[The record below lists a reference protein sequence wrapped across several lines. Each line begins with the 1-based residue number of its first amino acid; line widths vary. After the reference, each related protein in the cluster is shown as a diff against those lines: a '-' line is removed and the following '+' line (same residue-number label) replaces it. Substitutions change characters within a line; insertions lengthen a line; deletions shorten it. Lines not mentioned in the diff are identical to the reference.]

1 MTETPSNASPAA
13 PAPVPFETHVLAP
26 HYLSHDI
33 PGIGGAIK
41 QYDSDFLVEEIPLYD
56 PCGEGEHLYML
67 VEKRGMSAMD
77 MTSALAK
84 HFRVSPRAIGTA
96 GLKDKRAFTR
106 QVVSIHVPGRAL
118 EDFPSLDHPRMN
130 ILWVDK
136 HTNKLKRGHLRG
148 NRFSI
153 KIRGV
158 SPTAVR
164 QAKGVLDRLAEQGV
178 PNRFGK
184 QRFGY
189 LMTNHLVGRALLLG
203 KYQEAVDMLL
213 SPHPLAPESQAE
225 ARALYAAGDYAKSY
239 EIWPRVY
246 QAERK
251 TLGELSR
258 GHTPDR
264 AIRAIDATAAS
275 FYISSFQSAVFNAVL
290 NRRISDGTLNRFIE
304 GDLAFLNSRRVS
316 FLVEADDLADPENS
330 ARLERFEISPSG
342 PMWGSEMPR
351 AAGPVDAA
359 EVEALA
365 GASMGPEDLM
375 NIEMQNLE
383 MVRGDRRP
391 LRIKLSDPDVEGG
404 VDEHGTYVRCAFEL
418 PRGSFATTVMDEVM
432 KGDPLADEVKQRQDR
447 DQGKTLDTG
456 AIRENEDD

>member
-1 MTETPSNASPAA
+1 LTPSGP
-13 PAPVPFETHVLAP
+13 PPPPTPPPFETHVLAP
-26 HYLSHDI
+26 KYLTEDVE
-33 PGIGGAIK
+33 GVGGAIK
-41 QYDSDFLVEEIPLYD
+41 QHDSDFLVEELPLYD
-56 PCGEGEHLYML
+56 PCGEGEHLYLM

-77 MTSALAK
+77 MTSVLAK
-84 HFRVSPRAIGTA
+84 HFGVSPRAIGTA

-106 QVVSIHVPGRAL
+106 QVVSVHTPGRAL
-118 EDFPSLDHPRMN
+118 EDFPSLDHPR
-130 ILWVDK
+130 ISVLWVDR

-153 KIRGV
+153 KVRGV
-158 SPTAVR
+158 SPTSVR
-164 QAKGVLDRLAEQGV
+164 QAKGVLDRLAEIGV

-189 LMTNHLVGRALLLG
+189 LMTNHLVGRAMLLG
-203 KYQEAVDMLL
+203 KYAEAIDLLL
-213 SPHPLAPESQAE
+213 SPSPLAPETQAE
-225 ARALYAAGDYAKSY
+225 PRALYAAGDYARSL

-251 TLGELSR
+251 ALNGLVR
-258 GHTPDR
+258 GMTPDR
-264 AIRAIDATAAS
+264 AIREIDATAAS

-290 NRRISDGTLNRFIE
+290 NRRISEGTLDRFVE

-316 FLVEADDLADPENS
+316 FLIDAADLDDPET
-330 ARLERFEISPSG
+330 AERLTKFEISPSG

-351 AAGPVDAA
+351 ASGAVDTA
-359 EVEALA
+359 ELEALA

-375 NIEMQNLE
+375 SIEMRNLE

-404 VDEHGTYVRCAFEL
+404 VDENGPYIRCAFEL
-418 PRGSFATTVMDEVM
+418 PRGSFATTVMDEIM
-432 KGDPLADEVKQRQDR
+432 KGDPLADEVKQRMER
-447 DQGKTLDTG
+447 AQGKDPW
-456 AIRENEDD
+456 RETEGD

>member
-1 MTETPSNASPAA
+1 LTAPTPPPTPSSPI
-13 PAPVPFETHVLAP
+13 PFETHVLAP
-26 HYLSHDI
+26 SYLTADV

-41 QYDSDFLVEEIPLYD
+41 QHDSDFLVEELPLYD
-56 PCGEGEHLYML
+56 PCGEGEHLYLM

-84 HFRVSPRAIGTA
+84 HFGVSTRAIGTA

-106 QVVSIHVPGRAL
+106 QVVSIHAPGRAL
-118 EDFPSLDHPRMN
+118 EDFPSLDHPRMS

-153 KIRGV
+153 KVRGV

-164 QAKGVLDRLAEQGV
+164 QAKAVLDRLATIGV

-189 LMTNHLVGRALLLG
+189 LMNNHLVGRALLLG
-203 KYQEAVDMLL
+203 KYQDAIDLLL
-213 SPHPLAPESQAE
+213 SPDPMAPESQAE
-225 ARALYAAGDYAKSY
+225 ARALYASGDLARSY

-251 TLGELSR
+251 TLGALSR
-258 GHTPDR
+258 GQTPDR

-290 NRRISDGTLNRFIE
+290 NGRISEGTLDRFVE

-316 FLVEADDLADPENS
+316 FLIEADDLADPET
-330 ARLERFEISPSG
+330 AERLERFEISPSG

-351 AAGPVDAA
+351 GSGAVDAA

-365 GASMGPEDLM
+365 GASMGPEDLL
-375 NIEMQNLE
+375 NIEMTNLE

-391 LRIKLSDPDVEGG
+391 LRIKLSDPDCEGG
-404 VDEHGTYVRCAFEL
+404 VDDHGSYVRCAFEL

-432 KGDPLADEVKQRQDR
+432 KGDPLADEVQQRLDR
-447 DQGKTLDTG
+447 AQGKAQSDTSS
-456 AIRENEDD
+456 RENEGE